1 MIDEEKVQ
9 EMYQENLY
17 RYTFY
22 AARYRGNAARE
33 AIFWEIVSSTMRLGK
48 ILGYTEAQVTAD
60 MRKRLTD
67 MYGEYADHIYYEEQ
81 GARLLAD
88 HLNGGDNNA

>member
-9 EMYQENLY
+9 EMYQENLC

-22 AARYRGNAARE
+22 ATRYMGNAARE

-48 ILGYTEAQVTAD
+48 ILGYTEEQVTAD
-60 MRKRLTD
+60 MRKRLTSV
-67 MYGEYADHIYYEEQ
+67 YGEYANHIYYEEQ

>member
-48 ILGYTEAQVTAD
+48 ILGYTEEQVTAD
-60 MRKRLTD
+60 MRKRLID
-67 MYGEYADHIYYEEQ
+67 VYGEEAGENE
-81 GARLLAD
+81 G
-88 HLNGGDNNA
+88 

>member
-1 MIDEEKVQ
+1 MLDEAKVQ
-9 EMYQENLY
+9 EMYQENLC

-22 AARYRGNAARE
+22 ATRYVGNASRE

-67 MYGEYADHIYYEEQ
+67 MYGEYADRIYYEEQ
-81 GARLLAD
+81 GAQLLAD

>member
-1 MIDEEKVQ
+1 
-9 EMYQENLY
+9 MYQENLY

-81 GARLLAD
+81 GARLLVD

>member
-9 EMYQENLY
+9 KMYPENLY

-48 ILGYTEAQVTAD
+48 ILGYTEVQVTAD
-60 MRKRLTD
+60 MRKQLID
-67 MYGEYADHIYYEEQ
+67 IYGEYADRIYYEEQ
-81 GARLLAD
+81 GAQLLAD
-88 HLNGGDNNA
+88 HLNGGDKNA

>member
-1 MIDEEKVQ
+1 MISEAKVHD
-9 EMYQENLY
+9 MYQENLR

-22 AARYRGNAARE
+22 ATRYMGNAARE

-67 MYGEYADHIYYEEQ
+67 MYGEYADRIYYEEQ
-81 GARLLAD
+81 GAQLLAD

>member
-1 MIDEEKVQ
+1 MISEAKVQ
-9 EMYQENLY
+9 EMYQENLC

-22 AARYRGNAARE
+22 ATRYMGNAARE

-60 MRKRLTD
+60 MRKQLID
-67 MYGEYADHIYYEEQ
+67 MYGEEAVRHE
-81 GARLLAD
+81 R
-88 HLNGGDNNA
+88 

>member
-9 EMYQENLY
+9 EMYQENLC

-22 AARYRGNAARE
+22 ATRYVGNAARE
-33 AIFWEIVSSTMRLGK
+33 AILWESVSSTMRLGK

-60 MRKRLTD
+60 MRKQLID
-67 MYGEYADHIYYEEQ
+67 IYGEEAGENEW
-81 GARLLAD
+81 
-88 HLNGGDNNA
+88 

>member
-48 ILGYTEAQVTAD
+48 ILGYTEEQVTAD
-60 MRKRLTD
+60 MRKRLTSV
-67 MYGEYADHIYYEEQ
+67 YGEYADHIYYEEQ
-81 GARLLAD
+81 GARLLVD

>member
-1 MIDEEKVQ
+1 MLNEAKVHD
-9 EMYQENLY
+9 MYQENLC

-22 AARYRGNAARE
+22 ATKYVGNAARE

-60 MRKRLTD
+60 MRKQLTSV
-67 MYGEYADHIYYEEQ
+67 YGEYADRIYYEEQ
-81 GARLLAD
+81 GAQMLAD

>member
-1 MIDEEKVQ
+1 MDEIDEEKVQ

-22 AARYRGNAARE
+22 AARYRGDAARE

-48 ILGYTEAQVTAD
+48 ILGYTEVQVTAD
-60 MRKRLTD
+60 MRKQLID
-67 MYGEYADHIYYEEQ
+67 MYGED
-81 GARLLAD
+81 
-88 HLNGGDNNA
+88 GDKNA